1 LGVESD
7 YVEAYGWYG
16 SMFCGD
22 MLVLYVVPRAQ
33 WLAAR
38 PLLRLKE
45 CGRRYA
51 NLSVDKTAV
60 YVNARSKSDS
70 DDSDSDS
77 NSSSKASDNSSKRL
91 GR

>member
-1 LGVESD
+1 
-7 YVEAYGWYG
+7 
-16 SMFCGD
+16 

-70 DDSDSDS
+70 DRDRDSDS
-77 NSSSKASDNSSKRL
+77 NSSKASDNSSKRL